1 MLTIK
6 DKKIFSDD
14 GTFLKVID
22 CPRGVSGS
30 DLTQTSDHEFHCDKC
45 EEQVV
50 ATDSLTEDSI
60 VELITDKP
68 EICLKVSRFD
78 PLFRFEP

>member
-14 GTFLKVID
+14 GTFLTVID
-22 CPRGVSGS
+22 CSRGVNGS
-30 DLTQTSDHEFHCDKC
+30 DLTQLSDHEFRCDKC
-45 EEQVV
+45 EKQIF
-50 ATDSLTEDSI
+50 ATDFLTEDGI

-68 EICLKVSRFD
+68 ETCLKVSRFD